1 MKVRK
6 AVIPAAGLGTRMLPA
21 TKTVP
26 KEMLPMVDKPV
37 IQYIIE
43 EAVAAG
49 IEDILIVTNR
59 AKSAMDDY
67 FDYYPELET
76 RLLQSGKESE
86 LVEVRRAADL
96 ANIFYVRQKET
107 KGLGHAIGRAR
118 RFVGDEP
125 FAVLLG
131 DDIMRAKKP
140 VTLQLV
146 EAAEKYGASALGV
159 QEVATEAISRYSSV
173 KVSPLEERIFD
184 VSDMNEKPTPEQRLS
199 NYAILGRYVLTPE
212 IFDILENVKPG
223 YGGEIQLTD
232 GLRELCR
239 RSRMVAVDFEGR
251 LDLEPGDARAL
262 DWVVASIHHL
272 PLEGLQ
278 NPDVEK
284 CTHLWS
290 QVAKD
295 PRVHVIGHSGDPQFA
310 YDVDKVIPLF
320 GEHHKLVEINNHS
333 FQVRPDNIPN
343 CRKIALACKRYG
355 VPIVVDSDAHFETE
369 VGCFDKALAMLREI
383 DFPQELIL
391 NASEQRLNDY
401 LARYTSTFEAR
412 S

>member
-26 KEMLPMVDKPV
+26 KEMLPLVDKPV

-43 EAVAAG
+43 EAVASG

-76 RLLQSGKESE
+76 RLNQAGKDKE
-86 LVEVRRAADL
+86 LYAVRRAADL

-107 KGLGHAIGRAR
+107 KGLGHAIWRAK

-131 DDIMRAKKP
+131 DDIMRSSKP

-146 EAAEKYGASALGV
+146 EAAEKYGSSALGV
-159 QEVATEAISRYSSV
+159 QQVSTEAISKYSSV
-173 KVSPLEERIFD
+173 QIGPLEDRIFS
-184 VSDMNEKPTPEQRLS
+184 VFDMNEKPAPTEMFS
-199 NYAILGRYVLTPE
+199 NYAILGRYVLTPG
-212 IFDILENVKPG
+212 IFEILENLKPG

-239 RSRMVAVDFEGR
+239 VDRMVAVDFEGR
-251 LDLEPGDARAL
+251 RYDTGNLRGFLEATLDFALEHPETGA
-262 DWVVASIHHL
+262 W
-272 PLEGLQ
+272 
-278 NPDVEK
+278 
-284 CTHLWS
+284 
-290 QVAKD
+290 
-295 PRVHVIGHSGDPQFA
+295 
-310 YDVDKVIPLF
+310 
-320 GEHHKLVEINNHS
+320 
-333 FQVRPDNIPN
+333 
-343 CRKIALACKRYG
+343 LA
-355 VPIVVDSDAHFETE
+355 
-369 VGCFDKALAMLREI
+369 
-383 DFPQELIL
+383 
-391 NASEQRLNDY
+391 DY
-401 LARYTSTFEAR
+401 LKHRAAGLER
-412 S
+412 

>member
-76 RLLQSGKESE
+76 RLLQAGKEQE

-131 DDIMRAKKP
+131 DDIMRARKP
-140 VTLQLV
+140 VTLQLI
-146 EAAEKYGASALGV
+146 EAAEKYDASAVGV
-159 QEVATEAISRYSSV
+159 QKVATEAISRYSSV
-173 KVSPLEERIFD
+173 KVQPPGGPDLRRVRHEREAHAQEMF
-184 VSDMNEKPTPEQRLS
+184 S
-199 NYAILGRYVLTPE
+199 NYAILGRYVLTPD
-212 IFDILENVKPG
+212 IFDILENLKPRATAG
-223 YGGEIQLTD
+223 
-232 GLRELCR
+232 
-239 RSRMVAVDFEGR
+239 RS
-251 LDLEPGDARAL
+251 
-262 DWVVASIHHL
+262 S
-272 PLEGLQ
+272 
-278 NPDVEK
+278 
-284 CTHLWS
+284 
-290 QVAKD
+290 
-295 PRVHVIGHSGDPQFA
+295 
-310 YDVDKVIPLF
+310 
-320 GEHHKLVEINNHS
+320 
-333 FQVRPDNIPN
+333 
-343 CRKIALACKRYG
+343 
-355 VPIVVDSDAHFETE
+355 
-369 VGCFDKALAMLREI
+369 
-383 DFPQELIL
+383 
-391 NASEQRLNDY
+391 
-401 LARYTSTFEAR
+401 
-412 S
+412 

>member
-1 MKVRK
+1 MKVKK

-76 RLLQSGKESE
+76 RLNQAGKDRE
-86 LVEVRRAADL
+86 LYEVRKAADL

-107 KGLGHAIGRAR
+107 KGLGHAIWRAK

-131 DDIMRAKKP
+131 DDIMRAEKP
-140 VTLQLV
+140 VTQQLV
-146 EAAEKYGASALGV
+146 EAAEKYDASVVGV
-159 QEVATEAISRYSSV
+159 QKVATDAISKYSSV
-173 KVSPLEERIFD
+173 KISPLEKRIFS
-184 VSDMNEKPTPEQRLS
+184 VLDMNEKPTPEQMFS

-212 IFDILENVKPG
+212 IFDILENLNPG

-232 GLRELCR
+232 GLQKLCHK
-239 RSRMVAVDFEGR
+239 STMVAVDFEGR
-251 LDLEPGDARAL
+251 RYDTGNLRGFLEATIDFAL
-262 DWVVASIHHL
+262 
-272 PLEGLQ
+272 
-278 NPDVEK
+278 
-284 CTHLWS
+284 
-290 QVAKD
+290 
-295 PRVHVIGHSGDPQFA
+295 
-310 YDVDKVIPLF
+310 
-320 GEHHKLVEINNHS
+320 EH
-333 FQVRPDNIPN
+333 P
-343 CRKIALACKRYG
+343 
-355 VPIVVDSDAHFETE
+355 ET
-369 VGCFDKALAMLREI
+369 GTWLREFI
-383 DFPQELIL
+383 RNKAKLI
-391 NASEQRLNDY
+391 
-401 LARYTSTFEAR
+401 
-412 S
+412 